1 MAAFALKKTVSK
13 ITRSWLQMHVLRHR
27 KAAKIAFFTRKIYLQ
42 FVLVSWLI
50 TLPRLLQ
57 TQMDIM
63 TWLISS
69 NYKTWKNPKFS
80 ISLRRQAQ
88 RYQSK
93 AAKESAR
100 LLEMQ
105 EELQD
110 QVEILDCKC
119 SHRPRRHTSEQREC
133 CLQEGWTWWTGLF

>member
-1 MAAFALKKTVSK
+1 
-13 ITRSWLQMHVLRHR
+13 
-27 KAAKIAFFTRKIYLQ
+27 
-42 FVLVSWLI
+42 
-50 TLPRLLQ
+50 
-57 TQMDIM
+57 M

-69 NYKTWKNPKFS
+69 NSKTWKNPKFS

-119 SHRPRRHTSEQREC
+119 SHRLRRHTSEQREC
-133 CLQEGWTWWTGLF
+133 CLQEG